1 MSLESLEN
9 NNHSTTSFDSTTPLL
24 DNECSIDNS
33 RGTSRQGFSGSSW
46 AAYINITCVVAGSGI
61 LGLPYAIKQG
71 GWIGIGLI
79 PLSML
84 ITLYTSIILIKCL
97 YYDGKTRLKTF
108 EDIGYHAFGNFG
120 KYVLVGIFNNII
132 LLGVPIL
139 FLILAGQSFD
149 ALVEQYWNIQL
160 GVRFCTC
167 ISAIIV
173 AIPFIFTKTIK
184 EVVLL
189 SIFGSF
195 STFFGVIVIVALS
208 IVDLFNISKSSSPP
222 THDLIAFAEFPIA
235 LATISFSFGGNS
247 VFPHIEESM
256 NVRKD
261 WNKVTSAAMST
272 CAFLYLLVA
281 IFGYYVYGNDC
292 LSPIFN
298 NLPKGPFLTMASI
311 FITIHVLLTAPIL
324 LTSFSCEAEK
334 GLKITREF
342 HSPLHEFILRAGFRT
357 FIIVIITFI
366 ATIVPFFGD
375 FMSLLGAVAICL
387 LVFVLP
393 VIFYIRLYG
402 LRAMSTMELLWSFF
416 VIIIGLTGCL
426 IGTVDAIASLLKDFR
441 ESSN

>member
-1 MSLESLEN
+1 MPLESLEN
-9 NNHSTTSFDSTTPLL
+9 NNRSTTSLDSTTPLL
-24 DNECSIDNS
+24 GDERSIDNS
-33 RGTSRQGFSGSSW
+33 CSTSSQGFSGSSL
-46 AAYINITCVVAGSGI
+46 AAYINITCVVAGSGV

-84 ITLYTSIILIKCL
+84 ITLYTSVILIKCL

-120 KYVLVGIFNNII
+120 KYFLVGIFNNII
-132 LLGVPIL
+132 LLGVSIL

-149 ALVEQYWNIQL
+149 ALVEQYWDIQL
-160 GVRFCTC
+160 GVRFCT
-167 ISAIIV
+167 
-173 AIPFIFTKTIK
+173 F
-184 EVVLL
+184 
-189 SIFGSF
+189 
-195 STFFGVIVIVALS
+195 IVALS
-208 IVDLFNISKSSSPP
+208 IVDLSNISKSDPP
-222 THDLIAFAEFPIA
+222 THDLIVFAEFPIA
-235 LATISFSFGGNS
+235 FATISFSFGANS

-261 WNKVTSAAMST
+261 WNKVVSAALST
-272 CAFLYLLVA
+272 CTTMYMLVA
-281 IFGYYVYGNDC
+281 FFGYYVYGNDC

-311 FITIHVLLTAPIL
+311 FITMHVLLTAPIL

-357 FIIVIITFI
+357 FIVVTITSI
-366 ATIVPFFGD
+366 AVIVPFFGD
-375 FMSLLGAVAICL
+375 FMSLLGAVAVSL

-393 VIFYIRLYG
+393 VVFYIRLYG
-402 LRAMSTMELLWSFF
+402 LRTMSTMELLWSFF
-416 VIIIGLTGCL
+416 VIIIGLACCL
-426 IGTVDAIASLLKDFR
+426 IGTVDAIAALLKDFR